1 LDYIKASPLGPFW
14 KSKSTSPKPT
24 FVYTEDAGKPM
35 TINNPTESEPDRNQ
49 GSPRNLSSWILG
61 ICSGVVLTV
70 LLAGALWLSAG
81 LGLSHLISILR
92 GGPTRINVDQPT
104 VVRQIQQLQRLETV
118 SYTMD
123 KIISGEHANAY
134 LPKFLAGDRLLLVV
148 HGEVVGGIDLASL
161 GPGDVLIQGQR
172 VTIHLPAAEVFSARI
187 DNARTRVYS
196 RDTGLFSSP
205 DPNLESEVREEAER
219 QLQQAALQDG
229 ILKTAA
235 DNARTTISS
244 MLKGFGFR
252 EVDIR

>member
-1 LDYIKASPLGPFW
+1 MATDTSAPVKPANSRTLRSWLLG
-14 KSKSTSPKPT
+14 T
-24 FVYTEDAGKPM
+24 F
-35 TINNPTESEPDRNQ
+35 
-49 GSPRNLSSWILG
+49 L
-61 ICSGVVLTV
+61 
-70 LLAGALWLSAG
+70 GALLTLVLIGALVWMASGFGLFHL
-81 LGLSHLISILR
+81 LGLLR
-92 GGPTRINVDQPT
+92 GGKTLINVDQPT

-148 HGEVVGGIDLASL
+148 HGEVVAGINLANL
-161 GPGDVLIQGQR
+161 HPGDVLIQGQK
-172 VTIHLPAAEVFSARI
+172 VSIHLPAAELFSTRI
-187 DNARTRVYS
+187 DNARTKVYS

-205 DPNLESEVREEAER
+205 DPNLESQVREEAER

-235 DNARTTISS
+235 DNARSTISS
-244 MLKGFGFR
+244 MLKGFGFH